1 MACSPN
7 PFNDSKDTM
16 KPIKFDLPLNG
27 TKIATL
33 EQLEENLT
41 PEIIGHFH
49 SGKLAKWLRA
59 RSLTEQA
66 EVVDALLA
74 ANNEREVQLF
84 KSLCEVFVSEVDE
97 NDAREAINDYK
108 TSLPSLQ
115 NTVDEDAIKAE
126 AKEEIEKLKL
136 KYEEEIREIKAER
149 QAFEDVVQTA
159 VLEAEAGI
167 TKELMQQQFN
177 TLYFQLWMV
186 VSLVTE
192 KSGELSDDD
201 FIKIVKSIM
210 DGLFANTSPD
220 KFKNSEEFKRFKEL
234 EMSEMFGCCEIFL
247 DLLEDFPSFD

>member
-1 MACSPN
+1 MR
-7 PFNDSKDTM
+7 
-16 KPIKFDLPLNG
+16 PIKFDLPLNG
-27 TKIATL
+27 TRIATL

-41 PEIIGHFH
+41 PEIFESFR

-59 RSLTEQA
+59 RKLDEQA

-74 ANNEREVQLF
+74 AENEREVQLF

-97 NDAREAINDYK
+97 NDAREAINEYK
-108 TSLPSLQ
+108 TSLPSQ
-115 NTVDEDAIKAE
+115 HNTVDEDAIKAE

-136 KYEEEIREIKAER
+136 KYEKEIRQIEAKET
-149 QAFEDVVQTA
+149 DVLIETVNR
-159 VLEAEAGI
+159 EAELI
-167 TKELMQQQFN
+167 EELVKQQFT
-177 TLYFQLWMV
+177 TLYFQLWMAA
-186 VSLVTE
+186 SLVAL

-234 EMSEMFGCCEIFL
+234 EMGEMFGLCEIWLDFL
-247 DLLEDFPSFD
+247 EVIFPSFD

>member
-1 MACSPN
+1 
-7 PFNDSKDTM
+7 M

-66 EVVDALLA
+66 EVVDSLLV

-108 TSLPSLQ
+108 TSLPSQQ

-136 KYEEEIREIKAER
+136 KYEKEIR
-149 QAFEDVVQTA
+149 Q
-159 VLEAEAGI
+159 LEAKETDVLIETVNREA
-167 TKELMQQQFN
+167 ELVEELVKQEFIK
-177 TLYFQLWMV
+177 LYFQLWMAS
-186 VSLVTE
+186 SLVAL

-201 FIKIVKSIM
+201 FTNVVKSIM
-210 DGLFANTSPD
+210 DGLFVNTSPD
-220 KFKNSEEFKRFKEL
+220 KFKKSEEFKRFKEL
-234 EMSEMFGCCEIFL
+234 GMDEVFGCCEIWLDFL
-247 DLLEDFPSFD
+247 EVIFPCFD

>member
-1 MACSPN
+1 
-7 PFNDSKDTM
+7 M

-66 EVVDALLA
+66 EVVDALIA

-97 NDAREAINDYK
+97 NDAREAIDDYK
-108 TSLPSLQ
+108 TSLPSQQ

-136 KYEEEIREIKAER
+136 KYEEEIWQLKSKEIDELVETVNRE
-149 QAFEDVVQTA
+149 T
-159 VLEAEAGI
+159 
-167 TKELMQQQFN
+167 ELAQELVKQQFL

-186 VSLVTE
+186 LSLMSL
-192 KSGELSDDD
+192 KAGELSDDD
-201 FIKIVKSIM
+201 LIKIVKSIM

-234 EMSEMFGCCEIFL
+234 EMDEMYESAKTFL
-247 DLLEDFPSFD
+247 DILKDFPSLD